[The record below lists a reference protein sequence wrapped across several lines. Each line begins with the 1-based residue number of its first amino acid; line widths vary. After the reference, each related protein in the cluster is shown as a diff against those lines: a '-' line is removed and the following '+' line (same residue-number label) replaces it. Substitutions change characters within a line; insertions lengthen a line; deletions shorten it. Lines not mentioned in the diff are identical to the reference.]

1 MPKIEHSD
9 ISCELGRKIETPEIE
24 NLDYFQNLGIINK
37 NTLILKTKFKES
49 PETEIYLP
57 VHFNPYG
64 NFTTKLKIG
73 KHTLKVIVFTED
85 YKLTAKHWSELD
97 YGWPI

>member
-1 MPKIEHSD
+1 MPKTEYSD
-9 ISCELGRKIETPEIE
+9 ITCELGRKTETPEVE
-24 NLDYFQNLGIINK
+24 DLDCFQNLGIIKK

-57 VHFNPYG
+57 VHFDPYG

-73 KHTLKVIVFTED
+73 RHTLEKITN
-85 YKLTAKHWSELD
+85 
-97 YGWPI
+97 